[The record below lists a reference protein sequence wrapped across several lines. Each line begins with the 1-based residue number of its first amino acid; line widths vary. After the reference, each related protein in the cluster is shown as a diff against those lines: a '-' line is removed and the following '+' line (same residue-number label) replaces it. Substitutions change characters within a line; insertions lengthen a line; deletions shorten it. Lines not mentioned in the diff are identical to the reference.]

1 MPAIV
6 DHSGSTHVLPV
17 ACSVV
22 PLAKSSHVHENN
34 DVYNINKTTSG
45 WIFKLASVNPLF
57 TRNEWHFRFFSLG
70 NESGHLSISKLAQ
83 GRIYKEFD
91 LRQRDIRI
99 HVCPA
104 SDVIHGRKNII
115 LVQKI
120 SPQGDLEPK
129 TVLTLS
135 CPSISEF
142 RKWADVLGMINLNE
156 T

>member
-1 MPAIV
+1 MY
-6 DHSGSTHVLPV
+6 HLPV
-17 ACSVV
+17 ARSVV
-22 PLAKSSHVHENN
+22 PLANPRHLHENT
-34 DVYNINKTTSG
+34 DVYNINKTTAG
-45 WIFKLASVNPLF
+45 WIYKLASAYQLF
-57 TRNEWHFRFFSLG
+57 TRNKWHFRFFSLD